1 MKKSS
6 SKTPGNKGKQ
16 MNSLHNKA
24 PDMHDDPQRRQP
36 PTPQDI
42 QRVQP
47 ISQANQKDHIGK
59 VNDPKS
65 RKGHK

>member
-24 PDMHDDPQRRQP
+24 PIMHDDPQRRQP
-36 PTPQDI
+36 PNSQDI

-47 ISQANQKDHIGK
+47 ISQANQKGHMGK
-59 VNDPKS
+59 PNGPKGN
-65 RKGHK
+65 RGPK